1 MHCGRPFTAYNDGSE
16 VAAPSGL
23 GGLGGGAEP
32 AVEAATTVGGL
43 GLDGPMGGLEALG
56 PPPDLG
62 GDAGA
67 TQADGLGLDALSAPG
82 PADSLGLS
90 SGIDFGLGSLGDG
103 DDPFGEPLG
112 DPTRVAAVEQTR
124 PAGPRAMSDAIG
136 ATGGAGLDAGAPA
149 TGDMAASH
157 GGLGT
162 LEPLATPPPGPSA
175 PPKPRVEEAPLA
187 LDKDRAA
194 PRRPASR
201 SPDPRRPDSRRPDPR
216 RPDGGRRSQTGHRPE
231 QAGARAERPIAAAQ
245 PAAASG
251 EQFGLGFVLWLLMAG
266 GLVVGA
272 VVAIG
277 LDTGLMSLPP
287 TVASEVVAEP
297 SAALAKGV
305 QELEAGRYTA
315 AALLLQRAAEVEG
328 EDPRVYRHLA
338 LALHRTGRSREARE
352 AITEYRR
359 RLAQMGR

>member
-1 MHCGRPFTAYNDGSE
+1 MVCTHCGRPFTAYNDGIE
-16 VAAPSGL
+16 MAAPGGL
-23 GGLGGGAEP
+23 GGLGSGAES
-32 AVEAATTVGGL
+32 AGEEATTVGGL
-43 GLDGPMGGLEALG
+43 GFDGPTGGLGDLG

-67 TQADGLGLDALSAPG
+67 TQADGLGLDALSASG

-90 SGIDFGLGSLGDG
+90 SGIDFGLGDLRDG
-103 DDPFGEPLG
+103 GDPFGDPLG
-112 DPTRVAAVEQTR
+112 DPTTVGGADQTR

-136 ATGGAGLDAGAPA
+136 ATGGAGLEGGALDAG
-149 TGDMAASH
+149 GMAEPR

-162 LEPLATPPPGPSA
+162 LEPLATPAPKPSA
-175 PPKPRVEEAPLA
+175 PPKPQVDEAPLA
-187 LDKDRAA
+187 LDMDRAA
-194 PRRPASR
+194 PRRPESR
-201 SPDPRRPDSRRPDPR
+201 GPDSRRPDPR

-231 QAGARAERPIAAAQ
+231 KAAARGERPSAAA
-245 PAAASG
+245 PSAAATG

-266 GLVVGA
+266 GLVVGT
-272 VVAIG
+272 VVAVG

-287 TVASEVVAEP
+287 TVSSETTVAP

-305 QELEAGRYTA
+305 EELEAGRYTA

-359 RLAQMGR
+359 RIAQMGR